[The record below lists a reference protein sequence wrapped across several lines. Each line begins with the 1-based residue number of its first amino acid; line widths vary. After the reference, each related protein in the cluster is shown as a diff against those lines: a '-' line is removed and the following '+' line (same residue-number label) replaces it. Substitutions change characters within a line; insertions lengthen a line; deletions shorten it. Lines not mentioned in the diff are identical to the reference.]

1 MAFEVEKKGSVF
13 GDERRFVY
21 RWVVAGRMV
30 KSEAL
35 LSAERNKKTAR
46 GCCS

>member
-1 MAFEVEKKGSVF
+1 MAFEVEKKVSVF

-35 LSAERNKKTAR
+35 LSAERNKTAR